1 MIYCLR
7 FFLIINLAAC
17 LSGCLVTGQSIVTKN
32 SRELAISIRQLTT
45 AADRYDN
52 KAVLVYGCIQD
63 IDGPDP
69 SLIFDMDYS
78 SPFSHTD
85 KILYMEKIPKS
96 MWAGLQTQKSTPAN
110 KQVYPRVIVSG
121 IFHSTPII
129 PHSPAWAF
137 KGVDEGNIGYLS
149 APSIAHVYPDQCV
162 QAL

>member
-1 MIYCLR
+1 MIYYCR
-7 FFLIINLAAC
+7 FILIINFLIC
-17 LSGCLVTGQSIVTKN
+17 LSACSAGRSSISTR
-32 SRELAISIRQLTT
+32 SFWEAAISIRQLTT
-45 AADRYDN
+45 EAERYDN
-52 KAVLVYGCIQD
+52 ISVLVYGCIQD
-63 IDGPDP
+63 VDGPDP
-69 SLIFDMDYS
+69 FLVFDLDYTS
-78 SPFSHTD
+78 SSSRADRILYLD
-85 KILYMEKIPKS
+85 KIPSSKRS
-96 MWAGLQTQKSTPAN
+96 GLKTQKSTPAN